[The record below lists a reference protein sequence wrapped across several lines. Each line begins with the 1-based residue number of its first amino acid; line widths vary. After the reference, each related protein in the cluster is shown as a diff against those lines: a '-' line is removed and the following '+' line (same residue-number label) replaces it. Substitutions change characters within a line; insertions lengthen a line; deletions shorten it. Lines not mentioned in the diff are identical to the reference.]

1 MGDIHVNAAEAVL
14 EKSRPG
20 KKLKIVLIIL
30 ITLFLIGVIC
40 YAGYEIKIELN
51 IKVDRAYDGGCRHT
65 CFYQGIWVDDVHLG
79 GLAVEEA
86 KQILIEKAR
95 ERLEEIRF

>member
-40 YAGYEIKIELN
+40 YAGYEIKNRIEHKKW
-51 IKVDRAYDGGCRHT
+51 IEHMTAVVDIPAFIRGY
-65 CFYQGIWVDDVHLG
+65 
-79 GLAVEEA
+79 GLMMYTLVAWPWK
-86 KQILIEKAR
+86 KQNKY
-95 ERLEEIRF
+95 